1 MRMPQHTGP
10 ITALQFIQRIRKNA
24 AVPGSVEAV
33 DYVVAGDPTTA
44 VTGIATMAIA
54 SIDSLKAAAA
64 SGKNLIITLEPTFW
78 ADNDNLDRFEGN
90 ALFKF
95 KRDFI
100 HSNNLVC
107 FHLHEDWPLKGAG
120 GIAVGMSK
128 ELGWDSYIV
137 DPSNP
142 TSFKLPSTTLLGL
155 AQELS
160 RKLDDHTMRVVGDP
174 NLAVSNVAA
183 KWGNATQMP
192 AIHLLNTRVDV
203 VIVGYTHEWEAVE
216 YVQDMISA
224 GQKKG
229 LILLGESKS
238 EQAGMKY
245 CAEWLKTFITE
256 VPVEYIPVSEPYWNL
271 SSKRG

>member
-1 MRMPQHTGP
+1 MPQHTGP
-10 ITALQFIQRIRKNA
+10 ITALQFIQRIRKNSA
-24 AVPGSVEAV
+24 PPSADTL

-44 VTGIATMAIA
+44 VTGIATTAIA

-64 SGKNLIITLEPTFW
+64 SGKNLIVTLESTFW

-100 HSNNLVC
+100 RSNNLVC
-107 FHLHEDWPLKGAG
+107 FHLHEDWPVKGPS

-137 DPSNP
+137 DPANP
-142 TSFKLPSTTLLGL
+142 TSFKLPSTTLLDL

-160 RKLDDHTMRVVGDP
+160 KKLDDRTIRVVGDP
-174 NLAVSNVAA
+174 KLPVSRVAA
-183 KWGNATQMP
+183 KWGNTSQMP
-192 AIHLLNTRVDV
+192 AIHLLNTPVDV
-203 VIVGYTHEWEAVE
+203 VIVGYTHEWEGVE
-216 YVQDMISA
+216 YAQDMIAA

-229 LILLGESKS
+229 LVLLGESKS

-256 VPVEYIPVSEPYWNL
+256 VPVEYSAVNEPYWNL
-271 SSKRG
+271 AGK

>member
-10 ITALQFIQRIRKNA
+10 ITALQFIDRIRKNCA
-24 AVPGSVEAV
+24 LPTSAGAT

-54 SIDSLKAAAA
+54 SIDSMKGAVAA
-64 SGKNLIITLEPTFW
+64 SKNLIVTLEPTFW
-78 ADNDNLDRFEGN
+78 NDDDNLDRFEGN

-100 HSNNLVC
+100 RTNNLVC
-107 FHLHEDWPLKGAG
+107 FHLHEDWPLKGPD

-137 DPSNP
+137 DPTNP
-142 TSFKLPSTTLLGL
+142 TKFKLPPTTLLGL

-160 RKLDDHTMRVVGDP
+160 RKLDDKTMRVVGDP
-174 NLAVSNVAA
+174 NLSVSNVAA
-183 KWGNATQMP
+183 KWGNASQMP
-192 AIHLLNTRVDV
+192 AIHLLNDPVEV

-216 YVQDMISA
+216 YAQDMISA

-256 VPVEYIPVSEPYWNL
+256 VPVEYISVNEPYWNL
-271 SSKRG
+271 SATRG

>member
-1 MRMPQHTGP
+1 MPP
-10 ITALQFIQRIRKNA
+10 NA
-24 AVPGSVEAV
+24 SDTM
-33 DYVVAGDPTTA
+33 DYVAAGDPTTA
-44 VTGIATMAIA
+44 ITGIATMAIA

-64 SGKNLIITLEPTFW
+64 AGKNLIVTLEPTFW

-90 ALFKF
+90 ALFKL

-107 FHLHEDWPLKGAG
+107 FHLHEDWPVKGPG
-120 GIAVGMSK
+120 GIAAGMSK

-137 DPSNP
+137 DPAQP

-160 RKLDDHTMRVVGDP
+160 KKLDDRTMRVVGDP
-174 NLAVSNVAA
+174 QLPVSNVAA

-192 AIHLLNTRVDV
+192 AIHLLNTPVDV

-216 YVQDMISA
+216 YAQDMISA

-256 VPVEYIPVSEPYWNL
+256 VPVEYISVSEPYWNL
-271 SSKRG
+271 SGKR